1 MSSNNANMPASTNTV
16 KPTST
21 AAVNNAA
28 ETNATTTVSTIKR
41 ESSSTTTIMSNG
53 TAKLSSLTPARDL
66 TLGGRG
72 GGAAAANKKVF
83 LPNLNVVRNK
93 NTNVKTS
100 KDTTISRGRGRG
112 RGADRGTR
120 GGSRGGR
127 GGASSLIQTTGVF
140 SEGAG
145 AVNLRPTSRS
155 SGYSRDVDDTPS
167 AMRKPTL
174 LKSEKKLDLKAV
186 LAKDI
191 DILKSL
197 DDVDDDDE
205 LEQKTDLDRIP
216 VQLNEGKW
224 KYIKSEVK
232 LESTNAQA
240 ELGDSQE
247 DAVAIASQM
256 QALLVAQQKEQ
267 QNKPLPRYPQTLMEL
282 LENSQSQIFLM
293 QLPDTLPCVEE
304 DEDSPESSEKPS
316 TSTEATKPVNPTER
330 KKKPVKANVL
340 KKMDEGQVGRL
351 IRYKSG
357 KTKLLLGETY
367 FDLDMGMET
376 GFLQDLMSISCNRDE
391 RSGNMIN
398 LGPIQAKITATP
410 DWEQLLKQ
418 SLTADQQQL

>member
-1 MSSNNANMPASTNTV
+1 MSSDNAKMPASTNTV

-21 AAVNNAA
+21 AAVNAT
-28 ETNATTTVSTIKR
+28 ESKTTTVTTIKR
-41 ESSSTTTIMSNG
+41 ELSASTLMSNG

-72 GGAAAANKKVF
+72 GVTAGGNKKVF

-100 KDTTISRGRGRG
+100 KDTTIRGRGRG
-112 RGADRGTR
+112 RGAERGAR
-120 GGSRGGR
+120 GGGRGGR
-127 GGASSLIQTTGVF
+127 GGSTSLIQTTGVF

-145 AVNLRPTSRS
+145 AVNIRPTSRS

-174 LKSEKKLDLKAV
+174 LKSERKLDIKDV
-186 LAKDI
+186 LAKEV

-197 DDVDDDDE
+197 DDDNDDE

-216 VQLNEGKW
+216 VQLNE
-224 KYIKSEVK
+224 
-232 LESTNAQA
+232 
-240 ELGDSQE
+240 

-256 QALLVAQQKEQ
+256 QALHVAQLAEQ
-267 QNKPLPRYPQTLMEL
+267 QNRPIPRYPQTLAEML
-282 LENSQSQIFLM
+282 DNSQSQIFLM

-304 DEDSPESSEKPS
+304 DDDSPESSVNPS
-316 TSTEATKPVNPTER
+316 TSAEASKPANPTER
-330 KKKPVKANVL
+330 KKKPVKDNVL
-340 KKMDEGQVGRL
+340 KKMEEGQVGRL

-376 GFLQDLMSISCNRDE
+376 GFLQDLMSISCNREE

-418 SLTADQQQL
+418 TLTTDQQL

>member
-1 MSSNNANMPASTNTV
+1 MSSDNAKMPASTNTV

-21 AAVNNAA
+21 AAVNAT
-28 ETNATTTVSTIKR
+28 ESKTTTVTTIKR
-41 ESSSTTTIMSNG
+41 ELSASTLMSNG

-72 GGAAAANKKVF
+72 GVTAGGNKKVF

-100 KDTTISRGRGRG
+100 KDTTIRGRGRG
-112 RGADRGTR
+112 RGAERGAR
-120 GGSRGGR
+120 GGGRGGR
-127 GGASSLIQTTGVF
+127 GGSTSLIQTTGVF

-145 AVNLRPTSRS
+145 AVNIRPTSRS

-174 LKSEKKLDLKAV
+174 LKSERKLDIKDV
-186 LAKDI
+186 LAKEV

-197 DDVDDDDE
+197 DDDNDDE

-216 VQLNEGKW
+216 VQLNEAKW
-224 KYIKSEVK
+224 KYLKTEIKT
-232 LESTNAQA
+232 ESVV
-240 ELGDSQE
+240 SQEEANDNKE

-256 QALLVAQQKEQ
+256 QALHVAQLAEQ
-267 QNKPLPRYPQTLMEL
+267 QNRPIPRYPQTLAEML
-282 LENSQSQIFLM
+282 DNSQSQIFLM

-304 DEDSPESSEKPS
+304 DDDSPESSVNPS
-316 TSTEATKPVNPTER
+316 TSAEASKPANPTER
-330 KKKPVKANVL
+330 KKKPVKDNVL
-340 KKMDEGQVGRL
+340 KKMEEGQVGRL

-376 GFLQDLMSISCNRDE
+376 GFLQDLMSISCNREE

-418 SLTADQQQL
+418 TLTTDQQL

>member
-1 MSSNNANMPASTNTV
+1 MSSNNANNMPASTV

-21 AAVNNAA
+21 AAVNAA
-28 ETNATTTVSTIKR
+28 ETNATTKIKR
-41 ESSSTTTIMSNG
+41 ESSSTTLMSNG

-72 GGAAAANKKVF
+72 GGAAGANKKVF

-100 KDTTISRGRGRG
+100 KDTTLRGRGRG
-112 RGADRGTR
+112 RGAERGAR

-127 GGASSLIQTTGVF
+127 GGSSSLIQTTGVF

-145 AVNLRPTSRS
+145 AVNIRQASRS
-155 SGYSRDVDDTPS
+155 SGYSRDVEDTPS

-174 LKSEKKLDLKAV
+174 LKSEKKLDIKAV
-186 LAKDI
+186 LAKDV
-191 DILKSL
+191 DILKAL
-197 DDVDDDDE
+197 DDVEDDDE
-205 LEQKTDLDRIP
+205 IEQKTDLDRIP
-216 VQLNEGKW
+216 VQLNEAKW
-224 KYIKSEVK
+224 KYVKSEVK
-232 LESTNAQA
+232 LESVEAPALTN
-240 ELGDSQE
+240 DSKE

-256 QALLVAQQKEQ
+256 QAMHVAQHLEQ
-267 QNKPLPRYPQTLMEL
+267 QNKPLPRYPQTLKEL
-282 LENSQSQIFLM
+282 LDNSQSQIFLM

-304 DEDSPESSEKPS
+304 DSDSPETTEKPS
-316 TSTEATKPVNPTER
+316 TSADASKPANPSER

-340 KKMDEGQVGRL
+340 KKMEEGQVGRL

-357 KTKLLLGETY
+357 KAKLVLGETY

-418 SLTADQQQL
+418 PLSGDQQL

>member
-1 MSSNNANMPASTNTV
+1 MSSNNANNMPASTV

-21 AAVNNAA
+21 AAVNAA
-28 ETNATTTVSTIKR
+28 ETNATTKIKR
-41 ESSSTTTIMSNG
+41 ESSSTTLMSNG

-72 GGAAAANKKVF
+72 GGAAGANKKVF

-100 KDTTISRGRGRG
+100 KDTTLRGRGRG
-112 RGADRGTR
+112 RGAERGAR

-127 GGASSLIQTTGVF
+127 GGSSSLIQTTGVF

-145 AVNLRPTSRS
+145 AVNIRQASRS
-155 SGYSRDVDDTPS
+155 SGYSRDVEDTPS

-174 LKSEKKLDLKAV
+174 LKSEKKLDIKAV
-186 LAKDI
+186 LAKDV
-191 DILKSL
+191 DILKAL
-197 DDVDDDDE
+197 DDVEDDDE
-205 LEQKTDLDRIP
+205 IEQKTDLDRIP
-216 VQLNEGKW
+216 VQLNE
-224 KYIKSEVK
+224 
-232 LESTNAQA
+232 
-240 ELGDSQE
+240 

-256 QALLVAQQKEQ
+256 QAMHVAQHLEQ
-267 QNKPLPRYPQTLMEL
+267 QNKPLPRYPQTLKEL
-282 LENSQSQIFLM
+282 LDNSQSQIFLM

-304 DEDSPESSEKPS
+304 DSDSPETTEKPS
-316 TSTEATKPVNPTER
+316 TSADASKPANPSER

-340 KKMDEGQVGRL
+340 KKMEEGQVGRL

-357 KTKLLLGETY
+357 KAKLVLGETY

-418 SLTADQQQL
+418 PLSGDQQL